1 MGMLTAIGTGVG
13 AFIGGPAGAGVGAAI
28 GGGLD
33 GMMTNAD
40 NSREAR
46 KNRNFQERMSNT
58 ARQREVADLKAAGLN
73 PLLAAGGSGASTP
86 SGSMAVM
93 ENTGTAA
100 AGGLRDALRMKEE
113 LIQAQKSQDL
123 TDAQI
128 KQTKAQTLKTIN
140 EAKILEPKASVFG
153 ALGDSLNKIIQN
165 RQIPNVPKSL
175 KDMPMNKH
183 QWVPSERN
191 QKQFHQKKKE
201 GLK

>member
-1 MGMLTAIGTGVG
+1 MGILTAIGTGVG
-13 AFIGGPAGAGVGAAI
+13 AVFGGPAGAGVGAAI

-46 KNRNFQERMSNT
+46 KNRNFQERMSST

-100 AGGLRDALRMKEE
+100 SGGLRDALRMKEE

-128 KQTKAQTLKTIN
+128 QQTKAQTLKTKN
-140 EAKILEPKASVFG
+140 EAKILEPKATLYEKLSDKVKTFINEG
-153 ALGDSLNKIIQN
+153 QQVNAARDRQDFRDKFKPLKKDVSDKFSKTKIKIGD
-165 RQIPNVPKSL
+165 
-175 KDMPMNKH
+175 
-183 QWVPSERN
+183 
-191 QKQFHQKKKE
+191 KK
-201 GLK
+201 